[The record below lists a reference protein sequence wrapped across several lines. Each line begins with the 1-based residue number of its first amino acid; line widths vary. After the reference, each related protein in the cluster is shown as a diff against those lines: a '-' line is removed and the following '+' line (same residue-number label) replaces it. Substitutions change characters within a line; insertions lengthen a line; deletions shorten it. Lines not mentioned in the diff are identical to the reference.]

1 MTRNPL
7 RILVTGAGGLLG
19 SELSGALAE
28 RSHAVVAMLH
38 RSTAMHRNDPRPPR
52 DFSLLQRDPWFQDAN
67 LRALSGRTC
76 PRPDQAFLQRLI
88 DYGIATGYLRGRTVQ
103 RTSG

>member
-1 MTRNPL
+1 
-7 RILVTGAGGLLG
+7 V
-19 SELSGALAE
+19 GALREE
-28 RSHAVVAMLH
+28 RIGARGIIAH
-38 RSTAMHRNDPRPPR
+38 RLGKSVPQRHLRFDNAQLRLQGSDPPAT
-52 DFSLLQRDPWFQDAN
+52 FSVTN

-88 DYGIATGYLRGRTVQ
+88 DYGIASGYLRGRTVQ